1 MACPPEA
8 SPSELASKPH
18 STRMLLIDDDRD
30 FAELAVK
37 FLREGCIESIDAV
50 NSGKDAL
57 ARLDAN
63 EYDVIMCDYRMPEMD
78 GIELLKE
85 VRSRGIH
92 APFVMMTG
100 KGMDDA
106 VIEAL
111 DAGADFHVEKSGD
124 MRVQFAELSV
134 VIRNLAGRRR
144 AERQLKGERDLYKLI
159 VDMNM
164 VGILVLEADGK
175 VAIWND
181 GIAKLTGIGSEDATG
196 RPFSLESTPLLSDI
210 VERGKVEGVLKG
222 RISPNNLMPY
232 LDGESGKTR
241 YFEVGYYPVPDE
253 KGRTSA
259 SMIFVLDSTERII
272 MKMALEVSE
281 KKHRQLVELVD
292 EGIWSVDKDDK
303 ISFINPKMAQMM
315 ACSAKE
321 MIGRSFSEFVT
332 DDGRKL
338 ASEALELCRRGNDVE
353 VDYEFKNRIGKRQFV
368 SFKAS
373 PIVGDGEYQGAVC
386 VFVDLASRRSIE
398 EALSEALSSREAFEK
413 IVNAS
418 PVVVF
423 QLDPRP
429 PWNLEFVSDNVT
441 QFGYTPDEFSS
452 GRVTLADVIHP
463 DAVEEALEE
472 VEKHILAGDDLFDM
486 EYQGLTK
493 SGGILFIDAHIYVRR
508 DSEGNV
514 TTLQGVLLDN
524 TERRRNALEIER
536 LASMVDSSMDAIIS
550 KSTDGTIQTWNPA
563 AESMYG
569 YSPDEAVGRPISM
582 LIPPDRLDEYYR
594 AFGQAKRGVRGQSF
608 ETARMRKDGSLVDVS
623 LTISPVKDRS
633 GRTIG
638 AFAIARDITERK
650 EAEEALE
657 QANEKL
663 SLMGSITRHDAINQI
678 GVLSGYL
685 SLAEDDSND
694 RERAEHMEA
703 AKKACRTITEQLQF
717 AGSYQKAGT
726 KDPEW
731 TRVRLE
737 FAGAVSVTDMEG
749 IQVTEKLGD
758 LEVLADPMFER
769 VFLNLLTNTRR
780 HGQKATQVTVEF
792 EPRDDAVAIRYSD
805 DGAGIPADAKEKIFQ
820 RGYGTD
826 SGLGLFLVREVLGI
840 TGMSIREIG
849 VPDEGA
855 VFEILVPSGKHRMPS
870 ELG

>member
-1 MACPPEA
+1 MASPPEA
-8 SPSELASKPH
+8 SSSELDSESR
-18 STRMLLIDDDRD
+18 STRVLLIDDDKD
-30 FAELAVK
+30 FTELAVR
-37 FLREGCIESIDAV
+37 FLREGCIDSIDAV
-50 NSGKDAL
+50 NSGKEAL
-57 ARLDAN
+57 VRLEAN
-63 EYDVIMCDYRMPEMD
+63 EYDVILCDYRMPEMN

-85 VRSRGIH
+85 VRSRDIH
-92 APFVMMTG
+92 APFVLLTG

-111 DAGADFHVEKSGD
+111 DAGADLHVEKSED
-124 MRVQFAELSV
+124 LRAQFAELSV
-134 VIRNLAGRRR
+134 VIRNLACQKR
-144 AERQLKGERDLYKLI
+144 AERQLEGERDLYKLI

-164 VGILVLEADGK
+164 IGILVLDADGK

-181 GIAKLTGIGSEDATG
+181 GIAKLTGIRSEDAMG
-196 RPFSLESTPLLSDI
+196 RPFSPESTPLLSDI
-210 VERGKVEGVLKG
+210 VERGKVEDVLKG
-222 RISPNNLMPY
+222 LISQNNLMPY

-241 YFEVGYYPVPDE
+241 YFEVGYYPMPDE
-253 KGRTSA
+253 KRQTNA
-259 SMIFVLDSTERII
+259 SMVFVIDSTERIL
-272 MKMALEVSE
+272 MKMALETSE
-281 KKHRQLVELVD
+281 KNHRQLVELVN

-303 ISFINPKMAQMM
+303 ISFANPKMAQMM
-315 ACSAKE
+315 ACSVRE
-321 MIGRSFSEFVT
+321 MIGRPFSEFVA
-332 DDGRKL
+332 DDARKL
-338 ASEALELCRRGNDVE
+338 ASEALELCRSGNDVE

-373 PIVGDGEYQGAVC
+373 PIGGDGEYQGAVC
-386 VFVDLASRRSIE
+386 AFIDLASRRSIE

-413 IVNAS
+413 IVSAS

-429 PWNLEFVSDNVT
+429 PWNIDFVSDNVT

-452 GRVTLADVIHP
+452 GRTTFADVIHP
-463 DAVEEALEE
+463 DAVEEALEV
-472 VEKHILAGDDLFDM
+472 VEKHIIAGDDLFDM

-493 SGGILFIDAHIYVRR
+493 SGDTIFIDAHIYVRR
-508 DSEGNV
+508 DSDGNV
-514 TTLQGVLLDN
+514 TKLQGVILDN

-536 LASMVDSSMDAIIS
+536 LASMVDSSMDAVIS
-550 KSTDGTIQTWNPA
+550 KSTGGTIMTWNPA

-569 YSPDEAVGRPISM
+569 YSADEAVGRPIST

-594 AFGQAKRGVRGQSF
+594 EFSQAKRGIRGQPF
-608 ETARMRKDGSLVDVS
+608 ETVRMRKDGSMVDVS

-650 EAEEALE
+650 KTEEALE
-657 QANEKL
+657 QATEKL

-678 GVLSGYL
+678 GILSGYL
-685 SLAEDDSND
+685 SLAEDGSND
-694 RERAEHMEA
+694 RDRAEHIEA

-737 FAGAVSVTDMEG
+737 FAGAVSVIDLEG
-749 IQVTEKLGD
+749 IQVKEKLGD

-780 HGQKATQVTVEF
+780 HGQKVTQVAVEF
-792 EPRDDAVAIRYSD
+792 EPKDDAVVIRYSD
-805 DGAGIPADAKEKIFQ
+805 DGVGIPADAKEKIFQ
-820 RGYGTD
+820 RGYGMD
-826 SGLGLFLVREVLGI
+826 SGLGLFLIREVLGI
-840 TGMSIREIG
+840 TGMSIEEIG
-849 VPDEGA
+849 VPGEGV
-855 VFEILVPSGKHRMPS
+855 VFEILVPGGKHRMAS
-870 ELG
+870 ESD

>member
-1 MACPPEA
+1 MAYPPEA
-8 SPSELASKPH
+8 SPSEVASEPH
-18 STRMLLIDDDRD
+18 STRMLLIDDDSD

-37 FLREGCIESIDAV
+37 FLKEGCIESIDAV

-57 ARLDAN
+57 ARLDTN

-85 VRSRGIH
+85 VRSRGIR

-281 KKHRQLVELVD
+281 KNHRQLVELVD

-338 ASEALELCRRGNDVE
+338 ASEALELCRSGNDVE
-353 VDYEFKNRIGKRQFV
+353 IDYEFKNRIGKRQFV

-386 VFVDLASRRSIE
+386 IFVDLASRRSIE

-423 QLDPRP
+423 QINPSP
-429 PWNLEFVSDNVT
+429 PWNVEFVSDNVT

-452 GRVTLADVIHP
+452 GRITFAEVIHP
-463 DAVEEALEE
+463 DGVEDVMEGI
-472 VEKHILAGDDLFDM
+472 EKHIRAGDDLFSM

-493 SGGILFIDAHIYVRR
+493 SGETLFIDAHVYVRR
-508 DSEGNV
+508 DPEGNV
-514 TTLQGVLLDN
+514 TKLQGVILDN
-524 TERRRNALEIER
+524 TERRRTALEIER
-536 LASMVDSSMDAIIS
+536 LASMVDSSTDAIIS

-569 YSPDEAVGRPISM
+569 YSLDEAVGRPISM

-594 AFGQAKRGVRGQSF
+594 EFGRAKGGIRGQPF
-608 ETARMRKDGSLVDVS
+608 ETVWMRKDGSMVDVS

-638 AFAIARDITERK
+638 AFAIARNITERK

-678 GVLSGYL
+678 GILSGYL

-703 AKKACRTITEQLQF
+703 AKRACRTITEQLQF

-737 FAGAVSVTDMEG
+737 FAGAASVTDMEG
-749 IQVTEKLGD
+749 MQVKEKLGD
-758 LEVLADPMFER
+758 LEVLVDPMFER

-780 HGQKATQVTVEF
+780 HGQNATQVVVEF

-805 DGAGIPADAKEKIFQ
+805 DGIGIPADKKEKIFQ

-855 VFEILVPSGKHRMPS
+855 VFEILVPNGKHRMPS
-870 ELG
+870 ESG

>member
-1 MACPPEA
+1 MAYPPEA
-8 SPSELASKPH
+8 SPSELANKPQ

-30 FAELAVK
+30 FVELAVK

-85 VRSRGIH
+85 VRSRGIR

-124 MRVQFAELSV
+124 MRAQFAELSV
-134 VIRNLAGRRR
+134 VIRNLASRKR
-144 AERQLKGERDLYKLI
+144 AEMQLKGERDLYKLI

-164 VGILVLEADGK
+164 VGIIVLDADGK
-175 VAIWND
+175 VVVWND

-210 VERGKVEGVLKG
+210 VERGKVECVLKG
-222 RISPNNLMPY
+222 RVSPNNLMPY
-232 LDGESGKTR
+232 RDGESGKAR

-253 KGRTSA
+253 GGQTNA
-259 SMIFVLDSTERII
+259 SMIFVLDSTERIV
-272 MKMALEVSE
+272 MKLALEVSE

-321 MIGRSFSEFVT
+321 MIGRSFSELVA
-332 DDGRKL
+332 DEGRKL
-338 ASEALELCRRGNDVE
+338 AIEALELCRSGNDVE
-353 VDYEFKNRIGKRQFV
+353 IDYEFNNRIGKRQFV

-373 PIVGDGEYQGAVC
+373 PIVGDGEYQGSVC
-386 VFVDLASRRSIE
+386 VFVDIASRRLIE
-398 EALSEALSSREAFEK
+398 EALSEALRSREAFEK

-423 QLDPRP
+423 QINPSP
-429 PWNLEFVSDNVT
+429 PWNVEFVSDNVT

-452 GRVTLADVIHP
+452 GRVTFADVIHP
-463 DAVEEALEE
+463 DGVEDAMEE
-472 VEKHILAGDDLFDM
+472 IEKRILAGDDLFAM

-493 SGGILFIDAHIYVRR
+493 SGETAVIDAHVYVLR

-514 TTLQGVLLDN
+514 TKLQGVILDD
-524 TERRRNALEIER
+524 TERRKNAQAIER
-536 LASMVDSSMDAIIS
+536 LASMVDSSVDAIIS

-569 YSPDEAVGRPISM
+569 YSPDEVVGRPISM
-582 LIPPDRLDEYYR
+582 LIPPDRLDEYYLR
-594 AFGQAKRGVRGQSF
+594 FNQAKRGIRGQPF
-608 ETARMRKDGSLVDVS
+608 ETVRMRKDGSLVDVS
-623 LTISPVKDRS
+623 LMISPVKDQS
-633 GRTIG
+633 GKTIG

-650 EAEEALE
+650 KTEEALE
-657 QANEKL
+657 QANAKL
-663 SLMGSITRHDAINQI
+663 NLMGSITRHDVINQI
-678 GVLSGYL
+678 GILSGYL

-694 RERAEHMEA
+694 SERGEHMEA

-726 KDPEW
+726 KEPEW

-737 FAGAVSVTDMEG
+737 FAGAVSVTDMEE
-749 IQVTEKLGD
+749 IRVKDKLGD
-758 LEVLADPMFER
+758 LEVLADPMFET
-769 VFLNLLTNTRR
+769 VFLNLLNNTRR
-780 HGQKATQVTVEF
+780 HGQKTTQVAVEF

-805 DGAGIPADAKEKIFQ
+805 DGVGISADAKEKIFQ

-855 VFEILVPSGKHRMPS
+855 VFEILVPNGKHRMPS
-870 ELG
+870 ESG